1 MRIFYSSK
9 MPRKVYSLQD
19 NEFDLPQHSIWEDG
33 SWYRATWNFETDEV
47 EREFGGP
54 LFEQCES
61 A

>member
-1 MRIFYSSK
+1 